1 MISFSRLAVIKARI
15 CPDVKVNLKI
25 QQNIVNMKTPT
36 VSLKLMIDIEISRW
50 QEAGVGV

>member
-1 MISFSRLAVIKARI
+1 MISFSWLAAIKARI